1 MAKARLTLEQLMEA
15 MTLELGRQLPGAL
28 ELRQEIHQSPE
39 LSWSEHATSKTI
51 AAFLSKLLTEGIAD
65 TGLLVRVG
73 DPTLPAIG
81 LRAELDALPISEQT
95 GVDFASTNGAMHACG
110 HDIHLAALATL
121 LRAYANVCEIGDPPV
136 AMLGIFQPSE
146 EANPSGARRIIES
159 HRLTEHG
166 LRAMLAVHVH
176 PRIEWGSITTG
187 VGTVNACSDTFTLTV
202 TGLGGHGAYPH
213 HGHDPVLALCQ
224 VVVALQQIVSR
235 RVDPMHPAVV
245 SVTLLQAGTASNVIP
260 NEAVAQGTVRVLIPD
275 DREPVLGLLETIAAN
290 TAAAYGCTARIVT
303 DRGDPVLVNDE
314 LLVSAVDPWL
324 KRAGFEVAEPM
335 RSCGADDFAFYGD
348 TCPSLMM
355 FLGVRDHC
363 GLPVKDRADPFGG
376 DHGADEGDRDP
387 GLHHP
392 HFLPDEATVERTALA
407 MLSAFIGA
415 AETLTPFS
423 GRVI

>member
-1 MAKARLTLEQLMEA
+1 M
-15 MTLELGRQLPGAL
+15 
-28 ELRQEIHQSPE
+28 
-39 LSWSEHATSKTI
+39 
-51 AAFLSKLLTEGIAD
+51 
-65 TGLLVRVG
+65 
-73 DPTLPAIG
+73 
-81 LRAELDALPISEQT
+81 
-95 GVDFASTNGAMHACG
+95 
-110 HDIHLAALATL
+110 
-121 LRAYANVCEIGDPPV
+121 
-136 AMLGIFQPSE
+136 
-146 EANPSGARRIIES
+146 
-159 HRLTEHG
+159 
-166 LRAMLAVHVH
+166 
-176 PRIEWGSITTG
+176 
-187 VGTVNACSDTFTLTV
+187 
-202 TGLGGHGAYPH
+202 
-213 HGHDPVLALCQ
+213 
-224 VVVALQQIVSR
+224 
-235 RVDPMHPAVV
+235 
-245 SVTLLQAGTASNVIP
+245 
-260 NEAVAQGTVRVLIPD
+260 RVLIPD